1 MDWKMELNVVRQD
14 RVPEQSRLA
23 QDYDSASYQDC
34 FSKNLVL
41 NKGRNPA
48 DLFQDMFYPMP
59 GWIMVLMAIRNW
71 IVKFFGLKTSSSLS
85 EASRQKSE
93 DLVVDGHIGFFEI
106 VSLDD
111 REVVVT
117 ANDRHLDSS
126 FSLFIEGEGD
136 QKKIF
141 MTSVVN
147 TKEWFGDV
155 YMFVIAPFHRL
166 IVRYLLER
174 LV

>member
-1 MDWKMELNVVRQD
+1 
-14 RVPEQSRLA
+14 
-23 QDYDSASYQDC
+23 
-34 FSKNLVL
+34 
-41 NKGRNPA
+41 
-48 DLFQDMFYPMP
+48 
-59 GWIMVLMAIRNW
+59 MAIRNW
-71 IVKFFGLKTSSSLS
+71 VVQFFGLKTSSSLS
-85 EASRQKSE
+85 ETSKEKRE
-93 DLVVDGHIGFFEI
+93 DLVVGGHIGFFKI

-136 QKKIF
+136 KKKIF

-147 TKEWFGDV
+147 TKEWFGDA
-155 YMFVIAPFHRL
+155 YMFVITPFHRL
-166 IVRYLLER
+166 IVRYLLKR